1 MRLVENYIGGLL
13 KYAHFHG
20 RASRP
25 EYWWFAAANLLLGAI
40 FWILGNLGS
49 PVGSLS
55 LIYAIA
61 VLVPNLSITVRR
73 LHDIGRSGWWLPLG
87 IVPTPFV
94 FLILFFMCQ
103 RGQIETNRYGPP
115 LEQ

>member
-13 KYAHFHG
+13 KYADFHG

-25 EYWWFAAANLLLGAI
+25 EYWWFGLANLTLAAI
-40 FWILGNLGS
+40 FWLIGNLGS
-49 PVGSLS
+49 PLGSLG
-55 LIYAIA
+55 LLYALV
-61 VLVPNLSITVRR
+61 VLVPNLLITVRR

-94 FLILFFMCQ
+94 FLIIFFMCQ
-103 RGQIETNRYGPP
+103 RGQIEANRYGPP
-115 LEQ
+115 LDR